1 MSAIVGTRDKRLQA
15 SAERFS
21 TTADGKA
28 ILMTGSTPVFRVNSA
43 GAGAPGSIAIT
54 AQPVNVVGDIVFSVS
69 AGTQIAV
76 DGNVVTVDFANM
88 TTDTALVQARIREFG
103 VDYVANYMISKV
115 FDGIRGDTGLAGLNT
130 GQAFAYK
137 RAAAAPTDSPG
148 DVIFT
153 FATGSITTP
162 AGNDLANGWS
172 KNIPAGSAPLY
183 VRVAAASSRN
193 ATDNIVANEWSS
205 AVQLVRDGA
214 TGADGTNTAQAFAY
228 KRAASAPVD
237 SPGDVVY
244 TFSSAAITTPAG
256 NDLANGWSKTIPA
269 GTAPLYVRVAAA
281 SSRNTTDGIAADEWT
296 GAVQLARDGVDGID
310 GLNTAQAFA
319 YKRAAA
325 LPADTPGDVIYTFV
339 TAAITTPA
347 GNDLANGWSKTI
359 PAGTAPL
366 YVRVAAASSRNT
378 TDGIAANEWAAAV
391 LLAQDGTPG
400 QNGVN
405 VAPVRI
411 YQRGATSIAP
421 ALPSAA
427 CTFTFA
433 TGVLTGLNNGWSTQ
447 VPMAGGAYLFTSGAT
462 AASKAATDDI
472 PASEW
477 AVAARM
483 AADGENGV
491 DGLNVAPVRI
501 YQRGATSIAPA
512 LPSAACTFTF
522 ATGVLTGLNN
532 GWSTQVPTAGG
543 AYLFTSGAT
552 AASKAA
558 TDDIPASEWA
568 VAARMAS
575 DGENGVDGL
584 NVAPVR
590 IYQRGATSIAPALPS
605 AACTFTFATG
615 TLTGLNNGWSTQV
628 PTAGGAYLFT
638 SGATAASRGAT
649 DDIAPGE
656 WAAAARL
663 AADGATGQRGTVT
676 VTAPGYSTWS
686 DDSAVYEL
694 GHAGYGAPI
703 NRDVVTLYDA
713 THAVTKF
720 FVDGAWLE
728 AGMVLNGNLLVPG
741 TVAAKALAV
750 DNLAAINADLGNVV
764 AGDLYGTTLHG
775 GAGYPTNA
783 YKFPSNGGLGFHLS
797 SAGLLLGNYSLG
809 KYIEMR
815 SDGFVAMPGLKIEGG
830 RATFSGNVVS
840 GTAPGFRIE
849 MGPDDPVYAM
859 WAGSGTK
866 TDTNAIFYLKKSGAG
881 YFGGSLSAGTLR
893 TAVTNPTFGTSE
905 SVTTGPFGSNG
916 GAITVV
922 GSIDMYS
929 QETSYNYNFS
939 AGAGTTGCTF
949 TLFRKLGDNGTE
961 TAVHTFY
968 LAGSIG
974 YDNFTS
980 VDDLSSGTISLNG
993 SFTFVDPV
1001 QSTLP
1006 RTYRLATA
1014 ITHQEFTHSK
1024 KIGAPPI
1031 LDIGGSYS
1039 QRLTIIT
1046 TE

>member
-1 MSAIVGTRDKRLQA
+1 MTAIGGARDTLLQA
-15 SAERFS
+15 TAERFS

-28 ILMTGSTPVFRVNSA
+28 ILLSGSTPVFRVNSA
-43 GAGAPGSIAIT
+43 GAGAPGAIAIT
-54 AQPVNVVGDIVFSVS
+54 AKPVNVVGDIVFSVS

-76 DGNVVTVDFANM
+76 DGNVATVDFASM

-115 FDGIRGDTGLAGLNT
+115 FDGVRGDTGLAGLNT

-137 RAAAAPTDSPG
+137 RAAVAPDDSPG

-172 KNIPAGSAPLY
+172 KNIPAGSTPLY

-205 AVQLVRDGA
+205 AVQLARDGA

-244 TFSSAAITTPAG
+244 TFSSAAITTPVD
-256 NDLANGWSKTIPA
+256 NDLANGWTKTIPA

-281 SSRNTTDGIAADEWT
+281 SSRSA
-296 GAVQLARDGVDGID
+296 
-310 GLNTAQAFA
+310 
-319 YKRAAA
+319 
-325 LPADTPGDVIYTFV
+325 
-339 TAAITTPA
+339 
-347 GNDLANGWSKTI
+347 
-359 PAGTAPL
+359 
-366 YVRVAAASSRNT
+366 
-378 TDGIAANEWAAAV
+378 TDGIAANEWTAAV

-411 YQRGATSIAP
+411 YQRAAVNVAP
-421 ALPSAA
+421 ALPSAT
-427 CTFTFA
+427 CTLTFA

-447 VPMAGGAYLFTSGAT
+447 VPTAGGAYLFTSGAA

-477 AVAARM
+477 AVATRM
-483 AADGENGV
+483 AADGENGM

-522 ATGVLTGLNN
+522 ATG
-532 GWSTQVPTAGG
+532 
-543 AYLFTSGAT
+543 
-552 AASKAA
+552 
-558 TDDIPASEWA
+558 
-568 VAARMAS
+568 
-575 DGENGVDGL
+575 
-584 NVAPVR
+584 
-590 IYQRGATSIAPALPS
+590 AL
-605 AACTFTFATG
+605 A
-615 TLTGLNNGWSTQV
+615 GLNNGWSTQV

-649 DDIAPGE
+649 DDIPASE
-656 WAAAARL
+656 WSAAARL

-686 DDSAVYEL
+686 DASAVYEL

-741 TVAAKALAV
+741 TVAAQALAV
-750 DNLAAINADLGNVV
+750 DNLAAINANLGNVV

-775 GAGYPTNA
+775 GPGYSSNTYVWPN
-783 YKFPSNGGLGFHLS
+783 NGGGGFHLS
-797 SAGLLLGNYSLG
+797 ERGLLLGNPATGGYVELG
-809 KYIEMR
+809 SGGYV
-815 SDGFVAMPGLKIEGG
+815 SMPGLVVNGG
-830 RATFSGNVVS
+830 KATFSGILS
-840 GTAPGFRIE
+840 GSRGSFDLIQSPNRLAGNNEGYDQTGTGIYFYN
-849 MGPDDPVYAM
+849 DD
-859 WAGSGTK
+859 
-866 TDTNAIFYLKKSGAG
+866 
-881 YFGGSLSAGTLR
+881 
-893 TAVTNPTFGTSE
+893 
-905 SVTTGPFGSNG
+905 
-916 GAITVV
+916 
-922 GSIDMYS
+922 GSIAM
-929 QETSYNYNFS
+929 
-939 AGAGTTGCTF
+939 A
-949 TLFRKLGDNGTE
+949 LG
-961 TAVHTFY
+961 
-968 LAGSIG
+968 
-974 YDNFTS
+974 
-980 VDDLSSGTISLNG
+980 
-993 SFTFVDPV
+993 
-1001 QSTLP
+1001 QWP
-1006 RTYRLATA
+1006 RPL
-1014 ITHQEFTHSK
+1014 
-1024 KIGAPPI
+1024 
-1031 LDIGGSYS
+1031 
-1039 QRLTIIT
+1039 
-1046 TE
+1046 

>member
-1 MSAIVGTRDKRLQA
+1 MTAIGGARDTLLQA
-15 SAERFS
+15 TAERFS

-28 ILMTGSTPVFRVNSA
+28 ILLAGSTPVFRVNSA

-54 AQPVNVVGDIVFSVS
+54 AKPVNVVGDIVFSVS
-69 AGTQIAV
+69 AGTQLTV
-76 DGNVVTVDFANM
+76 NGNVATVDFANM
-88 TTDTALVQARIREFG
+88 TNDTALVQARIREFG
-103 VDYVANYMISKV
+103 VDYIANYMISKV
-115 FDGIRGDTGLAGLNT
+115 FDGINGDTGLAGLNT

-137 RAAAAPTDSPG
+137 RAAALPVDTPG

-153 FATGSITTP
+153 FATASITTP

-205 AVQLVRDGA
+205 AVQLARDGA
-214 TGADGTNTAQAFAY
+214 TGADGMNTAQAFAY
-228 KRAASAPVD
+228 KRAASAPGD

-244 TFSSAAITTPAG
+244 TFSSAAITTPVG
-256 NDLANGWSKTIPA
+256 NDLANGWTKTIPA

-281 SSRNTTDGIAADEWT
+281 SSRSA
-296 GAVQLARDGVDGID
+296 
-310 GLNTAQAFA
+310 
-319 YKRAAA
+319 
-325 LPADTPGDVIYTFV
+325 
-339 TAAITTPA
+339 
-347 GNDLANGWSKTI
+347 
-359 PAGTAPL
+359 
-366 YVRVAAASSRNT
+366 
-378 TDGIAANEWAAAV
+378 TDGIAANEWTAAV

-411 YQRGATSIAP
+411 YQRAAVNVAP
-421 ALPSAA
+421 ALPSAT
-427 CTFTFA
+427 CT
-433 TGVLTGLNNGWSTQ
+433 L
-447 VPMAGGAYLFTSGAT
+447 
-462 AASKAATDDI
+462 
-472 PASEW
+472 
-477 AVAARM
+477 
-483 AADGENGV
+483 
-491 DGLNVAPVRI
+491 
-501 YQRGATSIAPA
+501 
-512 LPSAACTFTF
+512 TF

-543 AYLFTSGAT
+543 AYLFTSGAA

-568 VAARMAS
+568 VATRMAA

-590 IYQRGATSIAPALPS
+590 IYQRGATSIAPELPS

-615 TLTGLNNGWSTQV
+615 ALAGLNNGWATQV

-649 DDIAPGE
+649 DDIPASE
-656 WAAAARL
+656 WSAAARL

-686 DDSAVYEL
+686 DASAVYEL

-713 THAVTKF
+713 THAMTKYF
-720 FVDGAWLE
+720 DNGAWLVL
-728 AGMVLNGNLLVPG
+728 GTVLNGNLLVDG
-741 TVAAKALAV
+741 SVAAKALSV
-750 DNLAAINADLGNVV
+750 DNLAAINANLGNVV

-783 YKFPSNGGLGFHLS
+783 YTWPSNDGQGFHLS

-840 GTAPGFRIE
+840 GVGTGFRVE

-859 WAGSGTK
+859 WAGTGVK
-866 TDTNAIFYLKKSGAG
+866 NDVNAIFYLKRSGSG
-881 YFGGSLSAGTLR
+881 YFGGSLSAGILK
-893 TAVTNPTFGTSE
+893 TAVTNPSFDPAAQLVG
-905 SVTTGPFGSNG
+905 GPFGSNG
-916 GAITVV
+916 GTINVVCSLSWRFDKASRGHTYTAGSGSNTVTIWLYRTI
-922 GSIDMYS
+922 GS
-929 QETSYNYNFS
+929 
-939 AGAGTTGCTF
+939 GAEALVQTATF
-949 TLFRKLGDNGTE
+949 TGGT
-961 TAVHTFY
+961 
-968 LAGSIG
+968 SIVNSN
-974 YDNFTS
+974 DPDTS
-980 VDDLSSGTISLNG
+980 STCARTIDG
-993 SFTFVDPV
+993 SFTYTDTAA
-1001 QSTLP
+1001 STQN
-1006 RTYRLATA
+1006 RTYRAVVA
-1014 ITHQEFTHSK
+1014 ISQQNITMT
-1024 KIGAPPI
+1024 PRP
-1031 LDIGGSYS
+1031 GGGGEDPDAFY
-1039 QRLTIIT
+1039 QRLTLIT